1 MGKSDDVRTTVSVKT
16 LTVSSVEEL
25 NTRSMSLSACP
36 CDLLVTV
43 GSHEQQSISR
53 RAPPPGRHFW
63 SRARMGLW
71 SGVRARFDTVS
82 ITVYRSLNAV
92 TRGKSRALPP
102 AASRVRA
109 LFAGLE
115 TPVPLDA
122 QRLLRFACGF
132 HGRMVA
138 HRLHAPMKTAME
150 KEQRHECERYRS
162 ILASGPSGREKNS
175 SYQSP
180 YHHAPRG
187 GPVSLS
193 HISIEGGAFNMSGLG
208 CHSTYTTVHLIP

>member
-92 TRGKSRALPP
+92 TRGRSQNLVQHGLGRFTTGARQKSNAPRVLERFTRLTCRLDGDTEAELALVAIYSATAYAHHSGNARVIRQSRRYPDDDAQKSCTVP
-102 AASRVRA
+102 STVNNHAQILQLSRV
-109 LFAGLE
+109 
-115 TPVPLDA
+115 
-122 QRLLRFACGF
+122 
-132 HGRMVA
+132 
-138 HRLHAPMKTAME
+138 
-150 KEQRHECERYRS
+150 S
-162 ILASGPSGREKNS
+162 
-175 SYQSP
+175 
-180 YHHAPRG
+180 
-187 GPVSLS
+187 
-193 HISIEGGAFNMSGLG
+193 
-208 CHSTYTTVHLIP
+208 

>member
-1 MGKSDDVRTTVSVKT
+1 MLAVREVHHVYICYTCWCRAGGVESPTQGPSSPQPHRGTGAGARCRLQLQVLLLARPCAFQPATCELLAGAAVESDDVRTTVSVKT

-71 SGVRARFDTVS
+71 SGVRVRFDTVS

-92 TRGKSRALPP
+92 TRGKSRLLPP
-102 AASRVRA
+102 AA
-109 LFAGLE
+109 
-115 TPVPLDA
+115 
-122 QRLLRFACGF
+122 
-132 HGRMVA
+132 
-138 HRLHAPMKTAME
+138 
-150 KEQRHECERYRS
+150 HE
-162 ILASGPSGREKNS
+162 
-175 SYQSP
+175 
-180 YHHAPRG
+180 
-187 GPVSLS
+187 
-193 HISIEGGAFNMSGLG
+193 
-208 CHSTYTTVHLIP
+208 

>member
-1 MGKSDDVRTTVSVKT
+1 
-16 LTVSSVEEL
+16 
-25 NTRSMSLSACP
+25 MSLSACP

-53 RAPPPGRHFW
+53 RAPPPDGHFW

-92 TRGKSRALPP
+92 TRGKSRLLPP

-115 TPVPLDA
+115 THVPLDA
-122 QRLLRFACGF
+122 QRLLESPPI
-132 HGRMVA
+132 RMRDAVFTM
-138 HRLHAPMKTAME
+138 LT
-150 KEQRHECERYRS
+150 S
-162 ILASGPSGREKNS
+162 REHLPVK
-175 SYQSP
+175 
-180 YHHAPRG
+180 RG
-187 GPVSLS
+187 K
-193 HISIEGGAFNMSGLG
+193 GANARA
-208 CHSTYTTVHLIP
+208 

>member
-1 MGKSDDVRTTVSVKT
+1 MRWSGHGRRGMEGTCYNLHVVGPTGKSDDVRTTVSVKT

-92 TRGKSRALPP
+92 THGKSGLLPRTTAVRERCTVVDTVSMRARTPLHSPIRARDQKCLP
-102 AASRVRA
+102 
-109 LFAGLE
+109 G
-115 TPVPLDA
+115 
-122 QRLLRFACGF
+122 
-132 HGRMVA
+132 
-138 HRLHAPMKTAME
+138 
-150 KEQRHECERYRS
+150 
-162 ILASGPSGREKNS
+162 
-175 SYQSP
+175 
-180 YHHAPRG
+180 
-187 GPVSLS
+187 
-193 HISIEGGAFNMSGLG
+193 GGARRADLLWS
-208 CHSTYTTVHLIP
+208 

>member
-1 MGKSDDVRTTVSVKT
+1 
-16 LTVSSVEEL
+16 
-25 NTRSMSLSACP
+25 MSLSACP

-53 RAPPPGRHFW
+53 RAPPPDGHFW

-92 TRGKSRALPP
+92 TRGKSRVLPP

-109 LFAGLE
+109 LFANLS

-122 QRLLRFACGF
+122 QRLLRFACGL
-132 HGRMVA
+132 HGDMLTSRDHV
-138 HRLHAPMKTAME
+138 PVKTAME
-150 KEQRHECERYRS
+150 KEQTRERERYRRT
-162 ILASGPSGREKNS
+162 IASGPSG
-175 SYQSP
+175 
-180 YHHAPRG
+180 
-187 GPVSLS
+187 
-193 HISIEGGAFNMSGLG
+193 
-208 CHSTYTTVHLIP
+208 

>member
-1 MGKSDDVRTTVSVKT
+1 M
-16 LTVSSVEEL
+16 TVSSVEEL
-25 NTRSMSLSACP
+25 ETKTMSLSACL

-92 TRGKSRALPP
+92 TRGKSRVLPP

-109 LFAGLE
+109 LFANLSTAG
-115 TPVPLDA
+115 PLDA

-132 HGRMVA
+132 HGYQLTTREQVSV
-138 HRLHAPMKTAME
+138 KTAME
-150 KEQRHECERYRS
+150 KEQTRERERYRRK
-162 ILASGPSGREKNS
+162 IASCTS
-175 SYQSP
+175 
-180 YHHAPRG
+180 
-187 GPVSLS
+187 
-193 HISIEGGAFNMSGLG
+193 
-208 CHSTYTTVHLIP
+208 

>member
-1 MGKSDDVRTTVSVKT
+1 MVARATQTASRLSSLDALLVEGPVGKSDDVRTTVSVKT

-71 SGVRARFDTVS
+71 SGVRVRFDTVS

-92 TRGKSRALPP
+92 TRGKSRLLPP

-109 LFAGLE
+109 LFAGG
-115 TPVPLDA
+115 A
-122 QRLLRFACGF
+122 
-132 HGRMVA
+132 
-138 HRLHAPMKTAME
+138 LHE
-150 KEQRHECERYRS
+150 
-162 ILASGPSGREKNS
+162 
-175 SYQSP
+175 
-180 YHHAPRG
+180 
-187 GPVSLS
+187 
-193 HISIEGGAFNMSGLG
+193 
-208 CHSTYTTVHLIP
+208 